1 MTIIDIKSEIT
12 GIVSKVLKAVDDTIE
27 EDEPIIILESMKMQ
41 IPVAVP
47 EDGSVVEVLVEEDA
61 SVAEGQV
68 VARIKI

>member
-12 GIVSKVLKAVDDTIE
+12 GIVSKVLKAVDDTVE

-41 IPVAVP
+41 IPVTVP
-47 EDGSVVEVLVEEDA
+47 EDGAVVEVLVEEEA

-68 VARIKI
+68 VARIKV